1 MTMLSGRSTVVASP
15 AQRSETTE
23 SWRCALDLHKPV
35 CDAALLFDTNREI
48 HVILRRCCE
57 RLQLNYTGKE
67 RLLYQ
72 SDWVPRGARVTHWP
86 FSPPCG
92 EVTDYQLLRD

>member
-1 MTMLSGRSTVVASP
+1 MHLVASLLRP
-15 AQRSETTE
+15 PFHNLH
-23 SWRCALDLHKPV
+23 CAPPL
-35 CDAALLFDTNREI
+35 E
-48 HVILRRCCE
+48 VILRRCCE
-57 RLQLNYTGKE
+57 LLQLNYTGKE